1 MIDLELLYRNST
13 NSDKFSINSFVGK
26 FIYQR
31 TWSDCDYWELDK
43 ALMQILSF
51 YHKKTLPREIFIAIL
66 AIFNDVI
73 GAEDKSEIYVSNML
87 CAKNSDG
94 VVPSIYDRFE
104 RLKVLCNSI
113 VFKEEFSNSGFW
125 YIPKD

>member
-1 MIDLELLYRNST
+1 MSLELLYRNST
-13 NSDKFSINSFVGK
+13 NSNKFSINSFVGK
-26 FIYQR
+26 FIYQK

-51 YHKKTLPREIFIAIL
+51 YHDKTLPKEIFIAIL
-66 AIFNDVI
+66 AIVNDVI
-73 GAEDKSEIYVSNML
+73 GVEDKLEIYVSNML

-125 YIPKD
+125 YVPKD

>member
-1 MIDLELLYRNST
+1 MDLELLYQNST

-26 FIYQR
+26 FIYQK

-51 YHKKTLPREIFIAIL
+51 YHNKTLPREIFAAIL
-66 AIFNDVI
+66 AVFNDVL
-73 GAEDKSEIYVSNML
+73 GVEDKSEIYVSNML
-87 CAKNSDG
+87 CAENSDG

-104 RLKVLCNSI
+104 RLNVLCNSI

-125 YIPKD
+125 YAPKD

>member
-1 MIDLELLYRNST
+1 MDLEFLYQNST

-31 TWSDCDYWELDK
+31 TWSDCDYWKLDK
-43 ALMQILSF
+43 ALMQILNF
-51 YHKKTLPREIFIAIL
+51 YHNKTLPREIFAAII
-66 AIFNDVI
+66 AIFNDII
-73 GAEDKSEIYVSNML
+73 GVEDKSEIYVSNVL
-87 CAKNSDG
+87 CAKNSDS

-113 VFKEEFSNSGFW
+113 VFKEKLDNSGFW
-125 YIPKD
+125 YVPKD

>member
-1 MIDLELLYRNST
+1 MDLKLLYQNST
-13 NSDKFSINSFVGK
+13 NSDKFSIYSFVGK
-26 FIYQR
+26 FIYQK

-51 YHKKTLPREIFIAIL
+51 YHNKTLPKEIFIAIL

-73 GAEDKSEIYVSNML
+73 GVEDKSEIYVSNML

-104 RLKVLCNSI
+104 RLNVMCNSI

-125 YIPKD
+125 YAPKD

>member
-1 MIDLELLYRNST
+1 MSLELLCQNST

-26 FIYQR
+26 FIYQK

-51 YHKKTLPREIFIAIL
+51 YHNKTLPREIFAAIL
-66 AIFNDVI
+66 AVFNDVI
-73 GAEDKSEIYVSNML
+73 GVEDKSEIYVSNML
-87 CAKNSDG
+87 CAENSDG

-104 RLKVLCNSI
+104 RLNVLCNSI

>member
-1 MIDLELLYRNST
+1 MAKFNKEMKKAGLMDLELLYRNST

-26 FIYQR
+26 FIYQK
-31 TWSDCDYWELDK
+31 TWSDCDYWKLDK

-51 YHKKTLPREIFIAIL
+51 YHNKTLPREIFAAII

-73 GAEDKSEIYVSNML
+73 
-87 CAKNSDG
+87 G

-125 YIPKD
+125 YVPKD

>member
-1 MIDLELLYRNST
+1 MSLELLYQNST

-26 FIYQR
+26 FIYQK

-51 YHKKTLPREIFIAIL
+51 CHDKTLPKEIFAAIL

-73 GAEDKSEIYVSNML
+73 GVEDKSEIYVSNML

-104 RLKVLCNSI
+104 KLNVLCNSI
-113 VFKEEFSNSGFW
+113 VFKQKLDNSGFW

>member
-1 MIDLELLYRNST
+1 MDLKLLYRNST

-26 FIYQR
+26 FIYQK
-31 TWSDCDYWELDK
+31 TWSDYDYWELDK
-43 ALMQILSF
+43 ALMQILS
-51 YHKKTLPREIFIAIL
+51 YYNNKTLPREIFAAIL

-73 GAEDKSEIYVSNML
+73 GVEDKSEIYVSNML
-87 CAKNSDG
+87 CAKNSDS

-113 VFKEEFSNSGFW
+113 VFKEKLDNSGFW
-125 YIPKD
+125 YVPKD

>member
-1 MIDLELLYRNST
+1 MSLELLYRNSI
-13 NSDKFSINSFVGK
+13 SSSKFDIGSFVGK
-26 FIYQR
+26 FIYQK
-31 TWSDCDYWELDK
+31 TWSDRDYWELDK
-43 ALMQILSF
+43 TLMQILS
-51 YHKKTLPREIFIAIL
+51 YYNNKTLPKEIFIAIL

-73 GAEDKSEIYVSNML
+73 GVEDKSEIYVSNIL

-113 VFKEEFSNSGFW
+113 VFKEKLDNSGFW
-125 YIPKD
+125 YAPKD

>member
-1 MIDLELLYRNST
+1 MDLEFLYQNST
-13 NSDKFSINSFVGK
+13 SSSKFDIGSFVGK
-26 FIYQR
+26 FIYQK

-51 YHKKTLPREIFIAIL
+51 YHDKTLPKEIFAAIL
-66 AIFNDVI
+66 AVFNDVI
-73 GAEDKSEIYVSNML
+73 GVEDKSEIYVSNML
-87 CAKNSDG
+87 CAENCDG

-104 RLKVLCNSI
+104 RLNVLCNSI
-113 VFKEEFSNSGFW
+113 VFKQKLSNSGFW

>member
-1 MIDLELLYRNST
+1 MGLEFLYRNST
-13 NSDKFSINSFVGK
+13 RSSKFDINSFVGK

-51 YHKKTLPREIFIAIL
+51 YHDKTLPKEIFAAIL

-73 GAEDKSEIYVSNML
+73 GVEDKSEIYVSNML

-104 RLKVLCNSI
+104 RLNVLCNSI
-113 VFKEEFSNSGFW
+113 VFKEKLDNSGFW
-125 YIPKD
+125 YVPKD

>member
-1 MIDLELLYRNST
+1 MELELLYQNST

-26 FIYQR
+26 FIYQKP
-31 TWSDCDYWELDK
+31 WSDCDYWELDK
-43 ALMQILSF
+43 TLMQILSF

-73 GAEDKSEIYVSNML
+73 GVEDKSEIYVSNIL

-113 VFKEEFSNSGFW
+113 VFKEKLDNSGFW
-125 YIPKD
+125 YAPKD

>member
-1 MIDLELLYRNST
+1 MDLEFLYQNST
-13 NSDKFSINSFVGK
+13 SSSKFDIGSFVGK
-26 FIYQR
+26 FIYQK

-51 YHKKTLPREIFIAIL
+51 YHNKTLPKEIFAAIL

-73 GAEDKSEIYVSNML
+73 GVEDKSEIYVSNML

-104 RLKVLCNSI
+104 RLNVLCNSI
-113 VFKEEFSNSGFW
+113 VFKQKLDNSGFW

>member
-1 MIDLELLYRNST
+1 MELELLYKNST
-13 NSDKFSINSFVGK
+13 NSDKFSINSFVGE
-26 FIYQR
+26 FIYQK

-43 ALMQILSF
+43 ALMQILS
-51 YHKKTLPREIFIAIL
+51 YYNNKTLPKEIFIAIL

-73 GAEDKSEIYVSNML
+73 GVEDKSEIYVSNML
-87 CAKNSDG
+87 CAKNGDG

-104 RLKVLCNSI
+104 RLNVLCNSI
-113 VFKEEFSNSGFW
+113 VFKQKLDNSGFW

>member
-1 MIDLELLYRNST
+1 MDLKLLYRNST

-26 FIYQR
+26 FIYQK

-51 YHKKTLPREIFIAIL
+51 YHDKTLPKEIFAAIL

-73 GAEDKSEIYVSNML
+73 GVEDKSEIYVSNML
-87 CAKNSDG
+87 CAENSDG

-104 RLKVLCNSI
+104 RLNVLCNSI
-113 VFKEEFSNSGFW
+113 VFKQKLDNSGFW
-125 YIPKD
+125 YVPKD

>member
-1 MIDLELLYRNST
+1 MELELLCQNST

-43 ALMQILSF
+43 ALIQIG
-51 YHKKTLPREIFIAIL
+51 
-66 AIFNDVI
+66 V
-73 GAEDKSEIYVSNML
+73 EDKSEIYVSNML

-125 YIPKD
+125 YVPKD

>member
-1 MIDLELLYRNST
+1 MSLELLSQNST

-26 FIYQR
+26 FIYQK
-31 TWSDCDYWELDK
+31 TWSDCNYWELDK

-51 YHKKTLPREIFIAIL
+51 YHDKTLPKEIFAAIL

-73 GAEDKSEIYVSNML
+73 GVEDKSEIYVSNML

-104 RLKVLCNSI
+104 KLNVLCNSI
-113 VFKEEFSNSGFW
+113 VFKQKLDNSGFW

>member
-1 MIDLELLYRNST
+1 
-13 NSDKFSINSFVGK
+13 
-26 FIYQR
+26 
-31 TWSDCDYWELDK
+31 
-43 ALMQILSF
+43 MQILS
-51 YHKKTLPREIFIAIL
+51 YYNNKTLPKEIFIAIL

-73 GAEDKSEIYVSNML
+73 GVEDKSEIYVSNIL

-104 RLKVLCNSI
+104 RLNVLCNSI

-125 YIPKD
+125 YVPRD

>member
-1 MIDLELLYRNST
+1 MSLELLYRNST
-13 NSDKFSINSFVGK
+13 SSSKFDIGSFVGK
-26 FIYQR
+26 FIYQK

-51 YHKKTLPREIFIAIL
+51 YHNKTLPREIFAAII

-73 GAEDKSEIYVSNML
+73 GVEDKSEIYVSNML

-104 RLKVLCNSI
+104 RLNVLCNSI
-113 VFKEEFSNSGFW
+113 VFKEKLSNSGFW
-125 YIPKD
+125 YVPKD

>member
-1 MIDLELLYRNST
+1 MDLELLYRNST

-26 FIYQR
+26 FIYQK

-43 ALMQILSF
+43 TLMQILSF
-51 YHKKTLPREIFIAIL
+51 YHNKTPPREIFIAIL

-73 GAEDKSEIYVSNML
+73 GVEDKSEIYVSNIL

-113 VFKEEFSNSGFW
+113 VFKEKLSNSGFW
-125 YIPKD
+125 YAPKD

>member
-1 MIDLELLYRNST
+1 MDLKLLYQNSA

-26 FIYQR
+26 FIYQK

-51 YHKKTLPREIFIAIL
+51 YHDKTLPKEIFAAIL

-73 GAEDKSEIYVSNML
+73 GVEDKSEIYVSNML
-87 CAKNSDG
+87 CAENSDG

-113 VFKEEFSNSGFW
+113 VFKEKLDNSGFW
-125 YIPKD
+125 YVPKD

>member
-1 MIDLELLYRNST
+1 MDLELLYRNST

-26 FIYQR
+26 FIYQK
-31 TWSDCDYWELDK
+31 TWSDCDYWKLDK
-43 ALMQILSF
+43 ALMQILSSC
-51 YHKKTLPREIFIAIL
+51 HNETLPREIFAAII

-73 GAEDKSEIYVSNML
+73 GVEDKSEIYVSNIL

-125 YIPKD
+125 YAPKD

>member
-1 MIDLELLYRNST
+1 MSLELLYRNST
-13 NSDKFSINSFVGK
+13 SSSKFDIGSFVGK
-26 FIYQR
+26 FIYQK

-51 YHKKTLPREIFIAIL
+51 YHNKTLPREIFAAII

-73 GAEDKSEIYVSNML
+73 GVEDKSEIYVSNIL

-104 RLKVLCNSI
+104 RLNVLCNSI
-113 VFKEEFSNSGFW
+113 VFKEKLSNSGFW
-125 YIPKD
+125 YVPKD

>member
-1 MIDLELLYRNST
+1 MDLELLYQNST

-26 FIYQR
+26 FIYQK

-43 ALMQILSF
+43 TLMQILSS
-51 YHKKTLPREIFIAIL
+51 YHDKTLPKEIFAAIL

-73 GAEDKSEIYVSNML
+73 GVEDKSEIYVSNML
-87 CAKNSDG
+87 CAENSDG

-104 RLKVLCNSI
+104 RLNVLCNSI
-113 VFKEEFSNSGFW
+113 VFKEEFSDSGFW
-125 YIPKD
+125 YVPKD

>member
-1 MIDLELLYRNST
+1 MELELLYQNST
-13 NSDKFSINSFVGK
+13 SSSKFDIGSFVGK
-26 FIYQR
+26 FIYQK

-43 ALMQILSF
+43 ALMKILGF
-51 YHKKTLPREIFIAIL
+51 YHNKTLPREIFVAIL

-73 GAEDKSEIYVSNML
+73 GVEDKSEIYVNNML
-87 CAKNSDG
+87 CTKNSDG

-113 VFKEEFSNSGFW
+113 VFKEKLSNSGFW
-125 YIPKD
+125 YAPKD

>member
-1 MIDLELLYRNST
+1 MSLELLYQNST

-26 FIYQR
+26 FIYQK
-31 TWSDCDYWELDK
+31 TWSDCNYWELDK

-51 YHKKTLPREIFIAIL
+51 YHDKTLPKEIFAAIL

-73 GAEDKSEIYVSNML
+73 GVEDKSEIYVSNML

-104 RLKVLCNSI
+104 KLNVLCNSI
-113 VFKEEFSNSGFW
+113 VFKQKLDNSGFW
-125 YIPKD
+125 HIPKD

>member
-1 MIDLELLYRNST
+1 MELKLLYQNST

-26 FIYQR
+26 FIYQK
-31 TWSDCDYWELDK
+31 TWSDCDYRELDK

-51 YHKKTLPREIFIAIL
+51 YHNKTLPREIFAAIL
-66 AIFNDVI
+66 AVFNDVI
-73 GAEDKSEIYVSNML
+73 GVEDKSEIYVSNML
-87 CAKNSDG
+87 CAENSDG

-104 RLKVLCNSI
+104 RLNVLCNSI

>member
-1 MIDLELLYRNST
+1 MELKLLYQNST

-26 FIYQR
+26 FIYQK

-51 YHKKTLPREIFIAIL
+51 YHDKTLPKEIFAAIL

-73 GAEDKSEIYVSNML
+73 GVEDKSEIYVSNML
-87 CAKNSDG
+87 CAENSDG

-104 RLKVLCNSI
+104 RLNVLCNSI
-113 VFKEEFSNSGFW
+113 VFKEKLDNSGFW
-125 YIPKD
+125 YVPKD

>member
-1 MIDLELLYRNST
+1 MGLEFLYRNST
-13 NSDKFSINSFVGK
+13 RSSKFDIGSFVGK
-26 FIYQR
+26 FIYQK

-51 YHKKTLPREIFIAIL
+51 YHDKTLPKEIFAAIL
-66 AIFNDVI
+66 AIFNDVV
-73 GAEDKSEIYVSNML
+73 GMEDKSEIYVSNML
-87 CAKNSDG
+87 CAENSDG

-104 RLKVLCNSI
+104 RLNVLCNSI
-113 VFKEEFSNSGFW
+113 VFKQKLDNSGFW

>member
-1 MIDLELLYRNST
+1 MELEFLYRNST
-13 NSDKFSINSFVGK
+13 RSSKFDINSFVGK
-26 FIYQR
+26 FIYQK

-51 YHKKTLPREIFIAIL
+51 YHNKTLPKEIFAAIL

-73 GAEDKSEIYVSNML
+73 GVEDKSEIYVSNML
-87 CAKNSDG
+87 CAENSDG

-104 RLKVLCNSI
+104 RLNVLCNSI
-113 VFKEEFSNSGFW
+113 VFKEKLDNSGFW
-125 YIPKD
+125 YVPKD

>member
-1 MIDLELLYRNST
+1 MELELLYQNST

-26 FIYQR
+26 FIYQK

-51 YHKKTLPREIFIAIL
+51 YHNKTLPKEIFAAIL
-66 AIFNDVI
+66 AVFNDVI
-73 GAEDKSEIYVSNML
+73 GVEDKSEIYVSNML
-87 CAKNSDG
+87 CAENSDG

-113 VFKEEFSNSGFW
+113 VFKEKLDNSGFW
-125 YIPKD
+125 YAPKD

>member
-1 MIDLELLYRNST
+1 MDLELLYQNST
-13 NSDKFSINSFVGK
+13 NSDRFSINSFVGK
-26 FIYQR
+26 FIYQK

-51 YHKKTLPREIFIAIL
+51 YHDKTLPKEIFAAIL

-73 GAEDKSEIYVSNML
+73 GVEDKSEIYVSNML
-87 CAKNSDG
+87 CAENSDG

-104 RLKVLCNSI
+104 RLNVLCNSI
-113 VFKEEFSNSGFW
+113 VFKEKLDNSGFW
-125 YIPKD
+125 YVPKD

>member
-1 MIDLELLYRNST
+1 MGLEFLYRNST
-13 NSDKFSINSFVGK
+13 RSSKFDIGSFVGK
-26 FIYQR
+26 FIYQK

-51 YHKKTLPREIFIAIL
+51 YRDKTLPKEIFAAIL
-66 AIFNDVI
+66 AIFNDVV
-73 GAEDKSEIYVSNML
+73 GMEDKSEIYVSNML
-87 CAKNSDG
+87 CAENSDG

-104 RLKVLCNSI
+104 RLNVLCNSI
-113 VFKEEFSNSGFW
+113 VFKQKLDNSGFW